1 VTWIDGN
8 APYHD
13 RFVNKRQKRPAYSL
27 AGDSELIQIIT
38 DVHKRRCSS
47 CHEASEISRADW
59 VDIYEPGQ
67 SLFLVAPLAKT
78 AGGTQGC
85 SEVTY
90 KNRQDQDHAMLLQ
103 LVRAAVGKA
112 WANPRRD
119 LKALLARS
127 SD

>member
-1 VTWIDGN
+1 MTWIDGN

-27 AGDSELIQIIT
+27 AADSELIQSIT
-38 DVHKRRCSS
+38 DVHKRRCNS
-47 CHEASEISRADW
+47 CHETSEISRADW
-59 VDIYEPGQ
+59 IDIHKPSH
-67 SLFLVAPLAKT
+67 SLFLVAPLAMT
-78 AGGTQGC
+78 AGGTQEC
-85 SEVTY
+85 SEITY
-90 KNRQDQDHAMLLQ
+90 KNQRDQDYARLLQ
-103 LVRAAVGKA
+103 LVRAAVGRA